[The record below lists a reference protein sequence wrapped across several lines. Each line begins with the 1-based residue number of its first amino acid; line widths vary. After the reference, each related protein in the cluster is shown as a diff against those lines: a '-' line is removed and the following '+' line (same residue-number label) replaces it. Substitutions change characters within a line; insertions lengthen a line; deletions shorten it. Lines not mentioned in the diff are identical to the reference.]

1 MTDQDAQALRL
12 PESTRVEAFSDGV
25 FAIAL
30 TLLVLDLH
38 APSGARGQ
46 FVQVLVRQW
55 PAYVAYLAAF
65 LNIAAIWINHH
76 DLFSRVRRV
85 DARLICANLLLLLVS
100 SLFPWP
106 ASVISAAARTGDRG
120 DQIAAMVL
128 YAAVGFLVPLAWDVL
143 YFTVARSPHLLSDP
157 AGAAFARLRMDVK
170 GEGVAAADVVIEAI
184 FENIEAKQALYAELE
199 PKLKPNAILATNTSS
214 IKIETLCEKLRDP
227 SRLVGIH
234 FFNPV
239 AQLQLVEIVHG
250 ASTQPEVA
258 QNALR
263 FTRKLDKL
271 PLP

>member
-46 FVQVLVRQW
+46 FVQVLARQW

-157 AGAAFARLRMDVK
+157 AGAAFARKAARRSTVSI
-170 GEGVAAADVVIEAI
+170 VVYPAAAAIAFVEPVIALAAFAALPMFFIGSVI
-184 FENIEAKQALYAELE
+184 FA
-199 PKLKPNAILATNTSS
+199 S
-214 IKIETLCEKLRDP
+214 EKAPDA
-227 SRLVGIH
+227 S
-234 FFNPV
+234 V
-239 AQLQLVEIVHG
+239 AG
-250 ASTQPEVA
+250 
-258 QNALR
+258 
-263 FTRKLDKL
+263 
-271 PLP
+271 